1 MAMMIIHHRVQ
12 DYEAWRPAYD
22 AHEPARTSAGLSNGQ
37 VFRAAEDPNDLV
49 ILFDMAD
56 RRKAETFAASEDLKT
71 AMQRA
76 GVQGRP
82 DVRFVE

>member
-12 DYEAWRPAYD
+12 NYEAWRPVYD
-22 AHEPARTSAGLSNGQ
+22 AHEPARNAAGLTNGR
-37 VFRAAEDPNDLV
+37 VFRSTDEPDDVV

-56 RRKAETFAASEDLKT
+56 RGKAEALLSTEDMKT
-71 AMQRA
+71 TMQRA

-82 DVRFVE
+82 DIRFME

>member
-12 DYEAWRPAYD
+12 NYETWRPVYD
-22 AHEPARTSAGLSNGQ
+22 AHEPARASAGLTNGR
-37 VFRAAEDPNDLV
+37 VYRSAEDPDDIV

-56 RRKAETFAASEDLKT
+56 RKKAEAFAASEDLKA
-71 AMQRA
+71 AMQRS

-82 DVRFVE
+82 DMQFVG